1 MKRSGEE
8 RLGVWRFALFLISSS
23 FTYGE
28 VKRKGREER
37 REGERPTLSTDRLF
51 FNPLAKT
58 RHVTCR
64 CGVAADQRRPSRLG

>member
-1 MKRSGEE
+1 MGVCVVLDFQLVHLWRGEE
-8 RLGVWRFALFLISSS
+8 ER
-23 FTYGE
+23 
-28 VKRKGREER
+28 KRREER
-37 REGERPTLSTDRLF
+37 EERPTLSTDRLF